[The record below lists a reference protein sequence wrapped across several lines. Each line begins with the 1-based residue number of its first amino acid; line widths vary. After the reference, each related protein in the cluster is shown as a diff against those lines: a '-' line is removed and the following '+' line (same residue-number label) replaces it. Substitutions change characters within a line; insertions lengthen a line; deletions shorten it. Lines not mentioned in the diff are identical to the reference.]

1 VNLLNVVR
9 TDSFGPRKG
18 SVPLMVEFRV
28 NPETSPFLVSST
40 RSFVWV
46 TPKSDRVRAA
56 IRMTDG
62 DGIEGVFRDM
72 VTTIADTGAA
82 GRWDNV
88 HPYSPTGLAAARA
101 HLAYYDL
108 KETEVLAHPDTD
120 TTPLRV
126 ADDAVIR
133 STWVPAGWAVVL
145 PTDREFVGFLVSSG
159 DRYLVVAH
167 NTSRAVAVVR
177 P

>member
-1 VNLLNVVR
+1 MNLLNVVR

-18 SVPLMVEFRV
+18 GVPLMVEFRV
-28 NPETSPFLVSST
+28 NPETAPFLVSST

-46 TPKSDRVRAA
+46 TPKNDRVRAA
-56 IRMTDG
+56 IRPLGDG
-62 DGIEGVFRDM
+62 GIEGVLRDL
-72 VTTIADTGAA
+72 VVAIADTGAA

-108 KETEVLAHPDTD
+108 KETGVVAHPDTD

-126 ADDAVIR
+126 ADDAVAR
-133 STWVPAGWAVVL
+133 ATWVPMGWAVVL
-145 PTDREFVGFLVSSG
+145 PTDREFVGFLVTSEN
-159 DRYLVVAH
+159 RYLVVAH